1 MKIFVSGASGFLGN
15 KICDVLSIKHDV
27 FPLVRASS
35 KVTFSPDE
43 NIVYVDDNTCLQEAF
58 MLHKPDLL
66 INVAA
71 LYGRKGES
79 LSELIAANIDLPCKL
94 LSLCGEFSVK
104 GFINTGTSLP
114 DNVSPYS
121 LTKNTFVKLAKL
133 TASSNVKFINLSLE
147 HFYGVGDSDN
157 KFTAYVVNSL
167 LKNQD
172 LNLTEGL
179 QRRDFIHIDD
189 VVEAYVTIVERFSE
203 LANDETIDIGS
214 GEAPTIRSFV
224 ETLRRLT
231 GSTSNVNFGAV
242 PTRPNEPALSCAD
255 ISRISSLGWKC
266 QYNLEC
272 GLKTLLNTKN

>member
-15 KICDVLSIKHDV
+15 KICHILSIKHDV
-27 FPLVRASS
+27 FALVRASS
-35 KVTFSPDE
+35 QVKFSQNE
-43 NIVYVDDNTCLQEAF
+43 KIVYVDDHALLQEAF

-79 LSELIAANIDLPCKL
+79 FSELISSNIDLPCKL
-94 LSLCGEFSVK
+94 LSLCEEFGVK

-121 LTKNTFVKLAKL
+121 LTKNTFVKLAKMM
-133 TASSNVKFINLSLE
+133 TSSNVKFINLSLE
-147 HFYGVGDSDN
+147 HFYGVGDSDS
-157 KFTAYVVNSL
+157 KFTSYVLSSL

-179 QRRDFIHIDD
+179 QRRDFIHVDD
-189 VVEAYVTIVERFSE
+189 VVGAYVIIVDRFSE
-203 LANDETIDIGS
+203 LANGETIDIGS

-224 ETLRRLT
+224 ETLKRLT
-231 GSTSNVNFGAV
+231 DSTSNVNFGAV
-242 PTRPNEPALSCAD
+242 PTRANEPILSCAN

-266 QYNLEC
+266 QYSLDC